1 MIGSLFAG
9 ISGLSANS
17 TAMTVIGDNI
27 ANVNTTAF
35 KSNKSSF
42 ANVLSQS
49 LGGSATGGIGRGV
62 EFWGVSPSWSQG
74 SIENT
79 SNATDM
85 AINGKG
91 FFMVEDDSGSAF
103 YTRAGEFSFNKDG
116 YLVNPDG
123 LYVQGYSVS
132 SIAADNT
139 ITLGPIENINV
150 PGESTAPPQATTTS
164 TLDINLDAG
173 AAENDTYSS
182 TQTIYDSLGN
192 AIPLTLTF
200 TKTAVANAWTAEVS
214 VPPGTVAAPVTDI
227 GFVDTAGVFS
237 KTYALTFD
245 GSGNLLLP
253 GTNPSIT
260 LTTLVNGADDISGT
274 DAINWDLFDSAG
286 TTNGD
291 LTQYAAAS
299 TTSFNT
305 QNGHAAGNLRGVSVD
320 ESGYVIGAYS
330 NGQLTPLY
338 QVVLADFPSYFGL
351 SKMGGNLYVES
362 RASGQAMPGVP
373 LTGSLGSISPSAI
386 EMSNVDLAQEFVKM
400 ITTQRAFQANS
411 RVITTSDEILQE
423 LISLKR

>member
-85 AINGKG
+85 AVNGKG

-103 YTRAGEFSFNKDG
+103 YTRAGEFSFDKDG
-116 YLVNPDG
+116 DLVNPDG
-123 LYVQGYSVS
+123 LYVQGYTVS
-132 SIAADNT
+132 SLAADGA

-173 AAENDTYSS
+173 AAVNDTYSS

-200 TKTAVANAWTAEVS
+200 EKTAANQWTVNVS
-214 VPPGTVAAPVTDI
+214 VPTGTVTDPTTDI
-227 GFVDTAGVFS
+227 GITNAN
-237 KTYALTFD
+237 LTFD
-245 GSGNLLLP
+245 GNGNLNT
-253 GTNPSIT
+253 GADPSIT
-260 LTTLVNGADDISGT
+260 LTNLANGAAGI
-274 DAINWDLFDSAG
+274 AINWDLFDTAG
-286 TTNGD
+286 VSNGD

-299 TTSFNT
+299 TTNFNT
-305 QNGHAAGNLRGVSVD
+305 QDGYAAGNLRGVSVD
-320 ESGYVIGAYS
+320 EKGFVTGVYS

-338 QVVLADFPSYFGL
+338 QVVLAEFPSYFGL
-351 SKMGGNLYVES
+351 SKMGKNLYAES
-362 RASGQAMPGVP
+362 RASGQAMTGVP
-373 LTGSLGSISPSAI
+373 LSGSLGSISPSAI

>member
-74 SIENT
+74 SVENT
-79 SNATDM
+79 ANATDM

-91 FFMVEDDSGSAF
+91 FFMVEDDSGSTF

-116 YLVNPDG
+116 DLVNPDG
-123 LYVQGYSVS
+123 LYVQGYTVS
-132 SIAADNT
+132 SLAADGT

-150 PGESTAPPQATTTS
+150 PGQSTAPPQATTTS

-173 AAENDTYSS
+173 AAVNDTYSS
-182 TQTIYDSLGN
+182 TQTIYDSFGN

-200 TKTAVANAWTAEVS
+200 TKTAANAWTAGVS
-214 VPPGTVAAPVTDI
+214 VPTGTVADPTTDI
-227 GFVDTAGVFS
+227 GITNAN
-237 KTYALTFD
+237 LTFD
-245 GSGNLLLP
+245 GNGNLNT
-253 GTNPSIT
+253 GTDPSIT
-260 LTTLVNGADDISGT
+260 LTNLANGASGI
-274 DAINWDLFDSAG
+274 AINWDLFDTAG
-286 TTNGD
+286 VSNGD

-299 TTSFNT
+299 TTNFNT
-305 QNGHAAGNLRGVSVD
+305 QDGYAAGNLRGVSVD
-320 ESGYVIGAYS
+320 EKGFVTGVYS

-338 QVVLADFPSYFGL
+338 QVVLAEFPSYFGL
-351 SKMGGNLYVES
+351 SKMGKNLYAES
-362 RASGQAMPGVP
+362 RASGQAMTGVP
-373 LTGSLGSISPSAI
+373 LSGSLGSISPSAI